1 METYFQR
8 YVIEGG
14 VMMIFLIP
22 CSFFAVWFIFQGL
35 INLRR
40 SRIVPQNLLKRAEGV
55 KSSKEFEDF
64 MKALINSASSLGN
77 IFQGL
82 FRGNSSSATHISEEE
97 VVDAIDDEISRLYH
111 KNNQLAAIYTVSPLL
126 GLLGTILGMM
136 KTFYIFALSEEHSI
150 AQLSKGINE
159 ALVTTMWGLMIA
171 IPAYVALYFFRQRL
185 FSYEMNLLPDAVR
198 KILRHMK
205 SMEKTEVE
213 DMRGESDE

>member
-1 METYFQR
+1 MRGDKAKTVETYFQR

-40 SRIVPQNLLKRAEGV
+40 SRIVPQNLLDRAEGV

-82 FRGNSSSATHISEEE
+82 FRGNSASATHISDEE

-136 KTFYIFALSEEHSI
+136 KTFYVFALSEEHSI

-198 KILRHMK
+198 KILRHYEEHGK
-205 SMEKTEVE
+205 
-213 DMRGESDE
+213 D